1 MKKTILF
8 FAMLLLLGGTAFAQR
23 GLNTYPVFRGKVV
36 PTERM
41 VTTEVRGG
49 GMATYKLDYYRGIS
63 FRADTA
69 TALKVAAL
77 VAADAETAVSCEIE
91 KEGALLTYALIVLK
105 PDRKINRYLCYQ
117 ARPEGF
123 VWKITI
129 LYLEGSAT
137 LEDLHSM
144 FEKQQ

>member
-8 FAMLLLLGGTAFAQR
+8 FAMLLLLDGTAFAQR

-49 GMATYKLDYYRGIS
+49 GMTTYKLDYYRGIS

-77 VAADAETAVSCEIE
+77 VAADAEIAVSCETE
-91 KEGALLTYALIVLK
+91 KEGELLTYALIVLK
-105 PDRKINRYLCYQ
+105 PDRKGLSGRSPSSTWRD
-117 ARPEGF
+117 RPR
-123 VWKITI
+123 WRICIQCLKNN
-129 LYLEGSAT
+129 
-137 LEDLHSM
+137 
-144 FEKQQ
+144 KNKR